1 MAWLRID
8 DRVRTHPKIAQA
20 GPAAAWLWFCGICYC
35 REHLT
40 DGLIP
45 SAVVPGLAL
54 GLTQASKHA
63 ERLVSV
69 GLWHARPEGFEV
81 HDFLDWNPKRSE
93 VESERNKERD
103 RKRKERGHPPESGD
117 CPSGQNLD
125 ASRVGAGAPAR
136 ARDLGLEGG
145 VGETKHRPVEAGAG
159 EVFWQTWRRL
169 FAESQG
175 THVPDLE
182 PRARDVEHVVFLVTA
197 YPDMQRLATMAEL
210 YLRLDVPDLRNKP
223 RSIGMFRHWAP
234 WCDAEI
240 RKANLPL
247 AGSAA

>member
-8 DRVRTHPKIAQA
+8 DRVRTHPKIAKA

-54 GLTQASKHA
+54 GLTSAAVHA
-63 ERLVSV
+63 KRLVAV
-69 GLWHARPEGFEV
+69 GLWHERQDGFEV
-81 HDFLDWNPKRSE
+81 HDFLDWNPKRSD
-93 VESERNKERD
+93 VESERNRERD
-103 RKRKERGHPPESGD
+103 RKRKERGHQADGEL
-117 CPSGQNLD
+117 CPTGQD
-125 ASRVGAGAPAR
+125 QDPSRVGAGAPAR
-136 ARDLGLEGG
+136 ALGSLEGG
-145 VGETKHRPVEAGAG
+145 AGETVSQADAGAG
-159 EVFWQTWRRL
+159 EAFWQAWRRL
-169 FAESQG
+169 FAETQSG
-175 THVPDLE
+175 AVVPDLE

-197 YPDMQRLATMAEL
+197 YPEMWRLTAMAEL

-240 RKANLPL
+240 RKAGL
-247 AGSAA
+247 AGAVA